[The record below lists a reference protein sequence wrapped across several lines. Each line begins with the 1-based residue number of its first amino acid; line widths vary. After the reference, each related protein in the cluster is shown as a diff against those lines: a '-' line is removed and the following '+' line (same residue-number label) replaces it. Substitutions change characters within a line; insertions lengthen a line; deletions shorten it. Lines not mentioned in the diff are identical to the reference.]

1 MKILLGL
8 MALLLSLHAEE
19 VYATI
24 VVNASQKANLAF
36 DTSGI
41 VHNVHTDIS
50 SVVKKGTVLAELK
63 NDDLK
68 ASLRI
73 AKASLISA
81 KVTLK
86 FSKRDYERQLKVK
99 HLIDEAKFDAYA
111 LAYETAQ
118 AAVQQA
124 EANLAYK
131 QTLLSKTK
139 LRAPFDGIIY
149 EKNIEIGDTVS
160 GMMLRTVFKI
170 QSLSQRKLVLS
181 FDQKYWKRVTKGQ
194 EFKYGVDGD
203 EDRYTGRISKV
214 YPSATTSNRK
224 IQAEVLAEKFTV
236 GLIGEGYILV
246 PDKK

>member
-8 MALLLSLHAEE
+8 MALLLSLQAEE

-24 VVNASQKANLAF
+24 VVNASQQANLAF

-41 VHNVHTDIS
+41 VHDVHTNIS
-50 SVVKKGTVLAELK
+50 SIVKKGTVLAELN

-73 AKASLISA
+73 AKSSLMSA
-81 KVTLK
+81 KITLK

-99 HLIDEAKFDAYA
+99 HLIDEAKFDAFA

-118 AAVQQA
+118 VAVKQA
-124 EANLAYK
+124 KANLAY
-131 QTLLSKTK
+131 QQALLDKTK

-149 EKNIEIGDTVS
+149 EKNIEVGDTVS

-170 QSLSQRKLVLS
+170 QSLSQRKLILS
-181 FDQKYWKRVTKGQ
+181 FDQKYWKQVKKGQ
-194 EFKYGVDGD
+194 TFKYGIDGD
-203 EDRYTGRISKV
+203 EGRYVGKISKI
-214 YPSATTSNRK
+214 YPSANAHNRK
-224 IQAEVLAEKFTV
+224 ITAEVLAENFVV
-236 GLIGEGYILV
+236 GLIGEGYILI
-246 PDKK
+246 PDTE